1 MYFILYTSD
10 ASEQCSS
17 EDITSILKVSRRNNP
32 SNLVTGL
39 LIYKKPG
46 FLQYLE
52 GPEQAVKALYEK
64 IKNDKRHASIETIKD
79 GEIDARVF
87 PDWEMGF
94 AGEDDLMLLACDES
108 QFGDDLKWEPSRGG
122 ALFPHLFRSL
132 KSTDVTWA
140 KPLPY
145 CDNSHRFPKEMV

>member
-94 AGEDDLMLLACDES
+94 AGEDDL
-108 QFGDDLKWEPSRGG
+108 QPLKWKWDVDKLTRFSFADELEDSMDVIKSFMG
-122 ALFPHLFRSL
+122 ADALGKNTPI
-132 KSTDVTWA
+132 
-140 KPLPY
+140 
-145 CDNSHRFPKEMV
+145 

>member
-1 MYFILYTSD
+1 MYFILYTSY

-17 EDITSILKVSRRNNP
+17 EDINSILEASRRNNP
-32 SNLVTGL
+32 SNSVTGL

-52 GPEQAVKALYEK
+52 GPEQAVTALYEK
-64 IKNDKRHASIETIKD
+64 IKNDRRHSSIQTVQD

-94 AGEDDLMLLACDES
+94 AGEDDL
-108 QFGDDLKWEPSRGG
+108 QPLKWKWDVDKLTRFSFADELEDSMDVIKAFIG
-122 ALFPHLFRSL
+122 AEALGKNIPI
-132 KSTDVTWA
+132 
-140 KPLPY
+140 
-145 CDNSHRFPKEMV
+145 

>member
-17 EDITSILKVSRRNNP
+17 EDISSILKVSRRNNP

-94 AGEDDLMLLACDES
+94 AGEDDL
-108 QFGDDLKWEPSRGG
+108 QPLKWKWDVDKLTRFSFADELEDSMDVIKSFMG
-122 ALFPHLFRSL
+122 ADALGKNTPI
-132 KSTDVTWA
+132 
-140 KPLPY
+140 
-145 CDNSHRFPKEMV
+145 

>member
-10 ASEQCSS
+10 SSEQCSS
-17 EDITSILKVSRRNNP
+17 EDINSILEVSRRNNP
-32 SNLVTGL
+32 SNSVTGL

-52 GPEQAVKALYEK
+52 GPEQAVTALYEK
-64 IKNDKRHASIETIKD
+64 IKKDRRHASIETIKD

-94 AGEDDLMLLACDES
+94 AGEDDL
-108 QFGDDLKWEPSRGG
+108 QPLKWKWDVDKLTRFSFADELEDSMDIIKAFMG
-122 ALFPHLFRSL
+122 ADALGKNTPI
-132 KSTDVTWA
+132 
-140 KPLPY
+140 
-145 CDNSHRFPKEMV
+145 

>member
-10 ASEQCSS
+10 ISEECSDK
-17 EDITSILKVSRRNNP
+17 DIDNILTVSRRNNP

-39 LIYKKPG
+39 LIYKNPG

-52 GPEQAVKALYEK
+52 GPEQAVKVLYEK
-64 IKNDKRHASIETIKD
+64 IKKDKRHTSIETIKD

-94 AGEDDLMLLACDES
+94 AGHDDL
-108 QFGDDLKWEPSRGG
+108 QPLKWKWDVDKLSRFSFANELNDSMDLIRAFIG
-122 ALFPHLFRSL
+122 AESL
-132 KSTDVTWA
+132 GENT
-140 KPLPY
+140 PI
-145 CDNSHRFPKEMV
+145 

>member
-17 EDITSILKVSRRNNP
+17 EDINSILEASRRNNP

-52 GPEQAVKALYEK
+52 GPEQAVTALYEK
-64 IKNDKRHASIETIKD
+64 IKLDRRHSSIETIKD

-94 AGEDDLMLLACDES
+94 AGENDL
-108 QFGDDLKWEPSRGG
+108 QPLKWKWDVDKLTRFSFAEELEDSMDVIKAFIG
-122 ALFPHLFRSL
+122 AEKLGKNIP
-132 KSTDVTWA
+132 V
-140 KPLPY
+140 
-145 CDNSHRFPKEMV
+145 